1 MHLLEFTTCEISSF
15 KYYSTYW

>member
-1 MHLLEFTTCEISSF
+1 MHLHEFTTCEISSF